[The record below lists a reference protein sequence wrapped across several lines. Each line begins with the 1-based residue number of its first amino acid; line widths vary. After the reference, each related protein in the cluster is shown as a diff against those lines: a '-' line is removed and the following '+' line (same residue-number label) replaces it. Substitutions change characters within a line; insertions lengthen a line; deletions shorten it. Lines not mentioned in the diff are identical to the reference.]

1 MKHYSDDAC
10 FECEV
15 TSLDAIS
22 TEIRVTAPK
31 FTAIRSALHLSDML
45 DGFAEI
51 SKAMKLDVLDIMQKF
66 IDREKQKLEE
76 L

>member
-31 FTAIRSALHLSDML
+31 FEAIKSAWNLSDML
-45 DGFAEI
+45 EDFAEI
-51 SKAMKLDVLDIMQKF
+51 SKAMKLDLLEIMQKF
-66 IDREKQKLEE
+66 VDREKQKLEE
-76 L
+76 